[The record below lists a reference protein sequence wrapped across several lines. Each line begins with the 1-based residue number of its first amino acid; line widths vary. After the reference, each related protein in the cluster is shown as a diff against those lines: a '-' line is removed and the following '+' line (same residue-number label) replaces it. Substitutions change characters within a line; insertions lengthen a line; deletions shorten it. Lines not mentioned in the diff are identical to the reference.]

1 MKISFGLV
9 MVALL
14 CFIPVS
20 YAQDNAF
27 KETIINSVEPESISI
42 IQLIAN
48 GEKYENKLVR
58 IIGFVR
64 FEFEG
69 NAVYLTQ
76 EDYEH
81 DLTSNGL
88 WISLSEDFSKS
99 QKDIKQFDKKYCLVE
114 GVFTMK
120 NKGHMGLWSGAVED
134 IRRLQIWR

>member
-99 QKDIKQFDKKYCLVE
+99 QKV
-114 GVFTMK
+114 
-120 NKGHMGLWSGAVED
+120 
-134 IRRLQIWR
+134 